1 MQISRI
7 QKLITFSPQL
17 YQLVEKNAADLGIS
31 FPEYIRVLAVNDVK
45 KMVEKMSFV
54 NEEVEE
60 QIAKSIEDIKNKNYV
75 TLSSED
81 ELDSHLQSI

>member
-1 MQISRI
+1 MQINRV

-45 KMVEKMSFV
+45 KSVEKMTSI
-54 NEEVEE
+54 NDDIEE
-60 QIAKSIEDIKNKNYV
+60 QVAKSFDDIKNKRYTTV
-75 TLSSED
+75 TTEG
-81 ELDSHLQSI
+81 ELDTYLQGL